1 MILPK
6 MLSVFNILISVW
18 VSSGRQVIFLGIE
31 KFNGKQNN
39 TVKTPILMEL
49 IFSWGLEAAVIF
61 EEKNAEKE
69 ADEGCRA

>member
-1 MILPK
+1 M
-6 MLSVFNILISVW
+6 
-18 VSSGRQVIFLGIE
+18 IFLGIE